1 MAKRFN
7 IFLSLGLAFFWLVSS
22 QEKAS
27 AQTAVKDT
35 TNKFNVTQKLQAK
48 LDTIAEKNKATK
60 TTNGYRIQVYLGTNK
75 EESLLSKEKLYKIF
89 PNANV
94 YTSYK
99 QPDYKVK
106 FGDYMDRLEVYYVLM
121 GLRNDFPNALI
132 IEEQVFLQK

>member
-1 MAKRFN
+1 M
-7 IFLSLGLAFFWLVSS
+7 AFFWLVSS

-75 EESLLSKEKLYKIF
+75 EESLLAKEKLYKIF